1 MNSTEIVVVG
11 GGLAGLTAAL
21 DLAEAGLATTLVEK
35 RPFVGGKTFS
45 FNSDGVELDN
55 GQHVYLRCCTAYLAL
70 IERLGLGDAV
80 HTQPRLRVP
89 VLDPVSGRTAA
100 IAAGPLPA
108 PLHLAASIVRYTHLS
123 WREKLQLGRAVIPML
138 RLDAA
143 DRRRLDGESFGAWLR
158 ARGQSQRAIDRF
170 WDLIILPT
178 CNDRSENVSAG
189 QAIMVLQVGLLRE
202 RRAADI
208 GFARVGLSQIADTA
222 LDRFQQQG
230 GQALLGRA
238 VRGVQREGERAAG
251 IRFADGTAV
260 KAEAVVLALPPNHTR
275 ALLPDAWRADPAF
288 ASLDALSYAPIVN
301 VHVQLD
307 RPVMEEW
314 FCAVL
319 DSDVQYVFNRSR
331 IAGTDGNGQWLTCSI
346 SGAFQASRLKQVD
359 IATNAIAGLRRAFPA
374 ARGAEVLRW
383 RVVKEQEATFRPQP
397 GTHSRRLGAETPYP
411 NLLLAG
417 AWTDTEWPATM
428 ESAVQS
434 GHNAARAW
442 LTKRKA

>member
-1 MNSTEIVVVG
+1 MVG

-45 FNSDGVELDN
+45 FNSGGVELDN

-70 IERLGLGDAV
+70 VERLGLRDSV
-80 HTQPRLRVP
+80 RTQPRLRVP
-89 VLDPVSGRTAA
+89 VLDPVSGRTSA
-100 IAAGPLPA
+100 ITARPLPA

-123 WREKLQLGRAVIPML
+123 WREKLRLGRAVIPIL
-138 RLDAA
+138 RLDTE
-143 DRRRLDGESFGAWLR
+143 DRRRLDGESFGTWLR
-158 ARGQSQRAIDRF
+158 ARGQSQRAIDHF

-178 CNDRSENVSAG
+178 CNDRSENVSAR
-189 QAIMVLQVGLLRE
+189 QAIMVLQVGLLRG
-202 RRAADI
+202 RHAADI
-208 GFARVGLSQIADTA
+208 GFATVGLSQIADA
-222 LDRFQQQG
+222 VLARFQQRG

-238 VRGVQREGERAAG
+238 ARGVRHEGEHASG
-251 IRFADGTAV
+251 IYFADGTTV
-260 KAEAVVLALPPNHTR
+260 EADAMVLALPPNQTR

-288 ASLDALSYAPIVN
+288 ASLDAFSYAPIVN

-307 RPVMEEW
+307 RPVMAEW

-346 SGAFQASRLKQVD
+346 SGAFQASQLKQADV
-359 IATNAIAGLRRAFPA
+359 AANAIAGLRRALPA
-374 ARGAEVLRW
+374 ARGAAVLRW

-397 GTHSRRLGAETPYP
+397 GTHSRRLGTKTPYP

-428 ESAVQS
+428 ESAVRS

-442 LTKRKA
+442 LTKRNA